1 MGCTMSG
8 DVNCSSK
15 RIQLKN
21 NSKSVDNI
29 QPCNSSNKQ
38 SEEDKYCNEKSI
50 EEQEEAKNA
59 FHYKDLK
66 EGTKNQCN
74 KNSLYK
80 AKESE
85 KEKESEKIT
94 EISVKL
100 PEPNIKI
107 EVIEKSVCNNIDKDP
122 IKALMELG
130 YDLQVD
136 YDDDGDYKR
145 QNHVR
150 QLVIPS
156 TNDIADR
163 FYKESTNE
171 DDPSYKI

>member
-8 DVNCSSK
+8 DVDCSSK
-15 RIQLKN
+15 RIQLKDN
-21 NSKSVDNI
+21 CRSAHNI

-38 SEEDKYCNEKSI
+38 SEQDKYCNERSI
-50 EEQEEAKNA
+50 QEQEKAKNA

-66 EGTKNQCN
+66 EETRNQCK

-85 KEKESEKIT
+85 KEIEKIT
-94 EISVKL
+94 EIGVKL
-100 PEPNIKI
+100 AEANIKI
-107 EVIEKSVCNNIDKDP
+107 EVIEKSVCSSIDEDP
-122 IKALMELG
+122 KRVLMELG

-163 FYKESTNE
+163 FYKELTNE
-171 DDPSYKI
+171 DDLSCKI